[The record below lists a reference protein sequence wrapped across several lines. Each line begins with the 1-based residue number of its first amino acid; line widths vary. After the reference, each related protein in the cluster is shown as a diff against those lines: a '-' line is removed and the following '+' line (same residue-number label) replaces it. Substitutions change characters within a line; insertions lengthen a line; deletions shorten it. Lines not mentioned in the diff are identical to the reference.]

1 MDLRKLILEQR
12 QIKENSLKSYLI
24 SLRKLNHDEEIEDLN
39 FLDDKKHI
47 VEKIELLALPTQ
59 KNYLTAIL
67 VALQTQPDTDKG
79 EKLIDFYKELLDKKN
94 EKYSNFI
101 KQNKKTDKQEL
112 NWTTM
117 KDLNLIRKQYEKK
130 IKEFEIKDKDTL
142 NNKNF
147 NMLQEYLISALYTL
161 KAPIRLDYAPMKIIK
176 KRKDIEEDQN
186 YLLNIGRNKKK
197 FIIQEFK
204 TKKKYG
210 TQEMDIPPKLNTI
223 INMWLKHNKTDSFL
237 LNSRRGKLT
246 ANGLGKL
253 ITKTF
258 KDTGKNITLNLLR
271 HIFISENI
279 DLEAVKHNKKL
290 AEEMLHSEGMQED
303 YAKN

>member
-1 MDLRKLILEQR
+1 MDLRTLILDQR
-12 QIKENSLKSYLI
+12 KIKENSLKSYLI
-24 SLRKLNHDEEIEDLN
+24 SLKKLNHNEEIEDLN

-47 VEKIELLALPTQ
+47 IEKIELLALPTQ

-67 VALQTQPDTDKG
+67 VALQTQKNK
-79 EKLIDFYKELLDKKN
+79 EKLIEFYKEVLDKKN

-101 KQNKKTDKQEL
+101 KQNKKTEKQEM

-130 IKEFEIKDKDTL
+130 IKEFEIKDKETL
-142 NNKNF
+142 NNKNL

-161 KAPIRLDYAPMKIIK
+161 KAPIRLDYAPMEIIK
-176 KRKDIEEDQN
+176 KRKDIEEDKN

-204 TKKKYG
+204 TKNKYG
-210 TQEMDIPPKLNTI
+210 TQEIDIPPKLNTI
-223 INMWLKHNKTDSFL
+223 INMWLKHNKTNSFL
-237 LNSRRGKLT
+237 LNSRGGNLT

-258 KDTGKNITLNLLR
+258 KGTGKNITLNLLR
-271 HIFISENI
+271 HIFISENV

-303 YAKN
+303 YAKI

>member
-24 SLRKLNHDEEIEDLN
+24 SLKKLNHNEEIENLDFLN
-39 FLDDKKHI
+39 DKKHI
-47 VEKIELLALPTQ
+47 IEKIELLALPTQ
-59 KNYLTAIL
+59 KNYLTAVL
-67 VALQTQPDTDKG
+67 VALQAEGGK
-79 EKLIDFYKELLDKKN
+79 EKLVDFYKETLDKKN

-101 KQNKKTDKQEL
+101 KQNKKTEKQEK
-112 NWTTM
+112 NWVTM
-117 KDLNLIRKQYEKK
+117 KDLNAIRKQYEKK
-130 IKEFEIKDKDTL
+130 IKEFEIKDKETL

-161 KAPIRLDYAPMKIIK
+161 RPPVRLDYAPMKIIK
-176 KRKDIEEDQN
+176 KRKEIEPEKN
-186 YLLNIGRNKKK
+186 YLLNTGRNKKK

-210 TQEMDIPPKLNTI
+210 TQEIDIPPKLNTI
-223 INMWLKHNKTDSFL
+223 INLWLKHNKTDSFL
-237 LNSRRGKLT
+237 LNSRKGNLT

-271 HIFISENI
+271 HIFISENV

-290 AEEMLHSEGMQED
+290 AEEMLHSEAMQED